1 MGWHHSHVWLIYLSA
16 HLLGNCLGS
25 NLARE
30 RSNSLTTTRNRTTSD
45 CSTIPMNSENQS
57 MPPPRTIPLAISNR
71 PHSMY
76 ANNYRL
82 SHSPPVNN
90 ASAGAI
96 IANHVNAAPMS
107 PSTGCSESDGSSLS
121 IDETD
126 GCFHSLTPDD
136 VGYGLKYF
144 RFVPYSFWAPELKIN

>member
-1 MGWHHSHVWLIYLSA
+1 MLPSTCSCSC
-16 HLLGNCLGS
+16 CLGS

-30 RSNSLTTTRNRTTSD
+30 RSNSLTTTRNRTASD
-45 CSTIPMNSENQS
+45 SSTISLNSENQS
-57 MPPPRTIPLAISNR
+57 MPPPRTIPLAISSR

-82 SHSPPVNN
+82 SHSPPVSST
-90 ASAGAI
+90 AATAI
-96 IANHVNAAPMS
+96 AANHINTTGPLS

-136 VGYGLKYF
+136 VGYGLKYY
-144 RFVPYSFWAPELKIN
+144 R

>member
-1 MGWHHSHVWLIYLSA
+1 
-16 HLLGNCLGS
+16 
-25 NLARE
+25 
-30 RSNSLTTTRNRTTSD
+30 
-45 CSTIPMNSENQS
+45 
-57 MPPPRTIPLAISNR
+57 MPPPRTIPLAISSR

-90 ASAGAI
+90 ASAGAT
-96 IANHVNAAPMS
+96 NHVNMGPLS

-136 VGYGLKYF
+136 AGYGLKYYRYNIRKTLVF
-144 RFVPYSFWAPELKIN
+144 CFIRQI

>member
-1 MGWHHSHVWLIYLSA
+1 
-16 HLLGNCLGS
+16 
-25 NLARE
+25 
-30 RSNSLTTTRNRTTSD
+30 
-45 CSTIPMNSENQS
+45 
-57 MPPPRTIPLAISNR
+57 MPPPRTIPLAISSR

-90 ASAGAI
+90 MSVAT
-96 IANHVNAAPMS
+96 ANHVVGGPLS

-136 VGYGLKYF
+136 VGYGLKFY
-144 RFVPYSFWAPELKIN
+144 R

>member
-1 MGWHHSHVWLIYLSA
+1 
-16 HLLGNCLGS
+16 
-25 NLARE
+25 
-30 RSNSLTTTRNRTTSD
+30 
-45 CSTIPMNSENQS
+45 

-82 SHSPPVNN
+82 SHSPPV
-90 ASAGAI
+90 SAA
-96 IANHVNAAPMS
+96 AAAAATNHVNTGPLS

-136 VGYGLKYF
+136 VGYGLKYY
-144 RFVPYSFWAPELKIN
+144 R

>member
-1 MGWHHSHVWLIYLSA
+1 
-16 HLLGNCLGS
+16 
-25 NLARE
+25 
-30 RSNSLTTTRNRTTSD
+30 
-45 CSTIPMNSENQS
+45 
-57 MPPPRTIPLAISNR
+57 MPPPRTIPLAISSR

-90 ASAGAI
+90 
-96 IANHVNAAPMS
+96 VNTGPMS
-107 PSTGCSESDGSSLS
+107 PSTGCSESGGSSLS

-136 VGYGLKYF
+136 AGYGLKYYRYNIRTLYF
-144 RFVPYSFWAPELKIN
+144 ILSRQI